1 MLPGRGRGRAAPSTK
16 KVPRRRLDLEVRREQ
31 LLAAAFEL
39 FVTRGY
45 DEVGMED
52 VARAAGA
59 SKGLVYHYFPT
70 KKDLY
75 RAAVE
80 RGAGLLLER
89 VDTAGDGPPL
99 VRLEA
104 GLDAY
109 FAYVA
114 EHRTAYEAL
123 MRSGVGVDP
132 DVAVILERT
141 REEIARRLLEGLPLV
156 GPDAVLRAA
165 VRGWIGFVEALA
177 LGWLA
182 SPDPDRGALR
192 ELALGVLQQA
202 VTLAV
207 ALGAPARDP
216 R

>member
-1 MLPGRGRGRAAPSTK
+1 VLPGRGRGRAAPAA
-16 KVPRRRLDLEVRREQ
+16 KVPRRRLDLEERREE

-52 VARAAGA
+52 VARVAGA

-75 RAAVE
+75 RAAVA

-89 VDTAGDGPPL
+89 VDTGGDDAPL
-99 VRLEA
+99 ARLEA

-114 EHRTAYEAL
+114 EHRSAYEAL

-132 DVAVILERT
+132 EVAVILEQT

-156 GPDAVLRAA
+156 GPDAVVRAA

-182 SPDPDRGALR
+182 SPDPDRTVLR
-192 ELALGVLQQA
+192 QLALGVLQQS

-207 ALGAPARDP
+207 ALGSSREG
-216 R
+216 

>member
-1 MLPGRGRGRAAPSTK
+1 MLPGRGRGRSAPAAKS
-16 KVPRRRLDLEVRREQ
+16 PRRRLVLEERRGE
-31 LLAAAFEL
+31 LLAAAFQL

-89 VDTAGDGPPL
+89 VDTGGDGPPL
-99 VRLEA
+99 ARLEA

-114 EHRTAYEAL
+114 EHRSAYEAL

-132 DVAVILERT
+132 EVAGILERT

-156 GPDAVLRAA
+156 GPDAVVGAA

-182 SPDPDRGALR
+182 SPDPDRGVLR
-192 ELALGVLQQA
+192 QLALGVLQQS

-207 ALGAPARDP
+207 ALGSARGG
-216 R
+216 

>member
-1 MLPGRGRGRAAPSTK
+1 LPPADRRRPRLAPK
-16 KVPRRRLDLEVRREQ
+16 APRRRLDLEVRREE

-39 FVTRGY
+39 FVARGY
-45 DEVGMED
+45 DDVGVED

-70 KKDLY
+70 KKHLY

-80 RGAGLLLER
+80 RGAALLLER
-89 VDTAGDGPPL
+89 TDVAPAAPPL
-99 VRLEA
+99 DRLEA

-114 EHRTAYEAL
+114 EHRHAYEAL
-123 MRSGVGVDP
+123 MRGAVGVDAE
-132 DVAVILERT
+132 VAAILDRT
-141 REEIARRLLEGLPLV
+141 REEIARRVLEGLPL
-156 GPDAVLRAA
+156 AVPSPTVRAA

-177 LGWLA
+177 LRWLA
-182 SPDPDRGALR
+182 TRDPDRDVLR
-192 ELALGVLQQA
+192 ALALGSLQHVVAHA
-202 VTLAV
+202 VQL
-207 ALGAPARDP
+207 DP